1 MEQALTETPHVKYP
15 LIDGHSHI
23 DQFESQVIDQII
35 ERATEVN
42 VGLIISAGTTMES
55 CRRVIQLAENYPIIR
70 GGIGLH
76 PADLIDWISEKE
88 IAAREQDTSVGSHWV
103 SVVLVKDEEK
113 KINSLNQGL
122 FRRS

>member
-55 CRRVIQLAENYPIIR
+55 CRRVIQ
-70 GGIGLH
+70 
-76 PADLIDWISEKE
+76 
-88 IAAREQDTSVGSHWV
+88 
-103 SVVLVKDEEK
+103 
-113 KINSLNQGL
+113 
-122 FRRS
+122 